1 MDISYWTKLNPNI
14 IYEPTSKQFFNKYLA
29 KIEINCPA
37 GRLINS
43 KEQNT
48 DLALKNRIEW
58 AKVSR
63 RYNYGGSWMNW
74 QTPSHRL
81 DEAEAGQIENLKEIK
96 RDLKDSV
103 KFRIEEPTVQIYAV
117 DESALKDVVNAINPE
132 YTCRIRM
139 VQFPINDA
147 TSTMLMEG
155 KVLLKANSRIDYMYR
170 VHLKDGEYPQDT
182 KKSVLNYL
190 TNLGDEVKMGD
201 TTMKRLSGSYDYL
214 WGSFIYVNDPSIL
227 TFLNIIHPNIISKIH
242 ELVKNEEINI
252 PTLLGEPDGKNS
264 NWNINLYL

>member
-29 KIEINCPA
+29 KIEIDCPA

-43 KEQNT
+43 KEQNV

-58 AKVSR
+58 AKISR

-103 KFRIEEPTVQIYAV
+103 KFRIEEPSVQIYAV
-117 DESALKDVVNAINPE
+117 DESSLKDLVSRINPQF
-132 YTCRIRM
+132 TSRIKA
-139 VQFPINDA
+139 VQFPKDDNVA
-147 TSTMLMEG
+147 AMLMEG
-155 KVLLKANSRIDYMYR
+155 KVFLKANSRITYKYR
-170 VHLKDGEYPQDT
+170 VHLRDGEYTQDT
-182 KKSVLNYL
+182 KRSVMSYL
-190 TNLGDEVKMGD
+190 TNLGDEVKMGG
-201 TTMKRLSGSYDYL
+201 TTVSRLTGQYDYL
-214 WGSFIYVNDPSIL
+214 WSAFIYVNDPSIL

-242 ELVKNEEINI
+242 ELVNNEEINTHI
-252 PTLLGEPDGKNS
+252 LLGEPNGKN
-264 NWNINLYL
+264 N